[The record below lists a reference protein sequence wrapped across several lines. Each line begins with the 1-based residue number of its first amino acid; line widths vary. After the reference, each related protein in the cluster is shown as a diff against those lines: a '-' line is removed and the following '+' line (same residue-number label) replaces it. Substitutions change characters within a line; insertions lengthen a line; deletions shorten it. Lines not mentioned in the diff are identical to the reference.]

1 MKYIL
6 IMIFFS
12 SIVSADDEIVDGVVP
27 LIPVEETEYVTLR
40 GDSLPAPDPAPV
52 VIYPIEEFIRIE
64 EDDLP

>member
-27 LIPVEETEYVTLR
+27 LIPVEETEYVNLR

-64 EDDLP
+64 KDNLP